1 MEAQYVSS
9 LVILSVE
16 TRNAIASF
24 NEMGVYENLAALV
37 PTIFDLKSVFS
48 QPVECSFLSKQGC
61 WHQKNRKQTQSSV
74 KRTSFEIITIG
85 SDKIYLCDSNCKA
98 TQLTGRCH
106 RAVTSNQAFITFL
119 CPLLQGINVSLR
131 DRNPKAIAI
140 RNSSEPNSFPTPPFP
155 SPSIWKF

>member
-9 LVILSVE
+9 LPILSVE

-24 NEMGVYENLAALV
+24 NEMGVYENLVALV

-48 QPVECSFLSKQGC
+48 QPVECSFLFKQGC

-85 SDKIYLCDSNCKA
+85 SAARPHS
-98 TQLTGRCH
+98 
-106 RAVTSNQAFITFL
+106 
-119 CPLLQGINVSLR
+119 SLA
-131 DRNPKAIAI
+131 DAIGL
-140 RNSSEPNSFPTPPFP
+140 
-155 SPSIWKF
+155 